1 MRRALALALLA
12 ALAGAAPAEAA
23 KSVDVP
29 ATFKSLLP
37 KVRARSMLP
46 ILLPSSMKL
55 DFDKG
60 QRLFRATSSHRGG
73 YDLQLNAAPRC
84 GANVCFAASF
94 SAQSGHKLGS
104 RPNVTLTRGIA
115 GHFQPLSCGGSCS
128 PPSIAWV
135 LGGVRY
141 AIQAKALPGR
151 RADMVAAA
159 NSAIR
164 AGRR

>member
-12 ALAGAAPAEAA
+12 CLASAAPAQAA
-23 KSVDVP
+23 KTVDVP
-29 ATFKSLLP
+29 ATFRSLLP
-37 KVRARSMLP
+37 KVRTRAMVP

-55 DFDKG
+55 DFTKG
-60 QRLFRATSSHRGG
+60 QRFYRATTSHRGS
-73 YDLQLNAAPRC
+73 YALELSAAPRC

-94 SAQSGHKLGS
+94 SAQRGHKLGY

-128 PPSIAWV
+128 PPSIVWV

-141 AIQAKALPGR
+141 SIQAKALPGR

>member
-1 MRRALALALLA
+1 MRRALTLAV
-12 ALAGAAPAEAA
+12 LAGLLSAAPAEAA
-23 KSVDVP
+23 KTVDVP
-29 ATFKSLLP
+29 GTFKSLLP
-37 KVRARSMLP
+37 KVRARTMIP

-60 QRLFRATSSHRGG
+60 QRLYRATSSHRGG
-73 YDLQLNAAPRC
+73 YDLELSAAPRC

-94 SAQSGHKLGS
+94 SARGGS
-104 RPNVTLTRGIA
+104 RLGFAPNATLTRGIA
-115 GHFQPLSCGGSCS
+115 GHFQPLRCGGSCT

-141 AIQAKALPGR
+141 EIQAKALRGR
-151 RADMVAAA
+151 REDMVAAA

>member
-1 MRRALALALLA
+1 MRRALALALLGCLVA
-12 ALAGAAPAEAA
+12 AAPAQAD
-23 KSVDVP
+23 KTVDVP
-29 ATFKSLLP
+29 GSFKSLLP
-37 KVRARSMLP
+37 KVRQRTMIP

-60 QRLFRATSSHRGG
+60 QRLFRSTSSHRGG
-73 YDLQLNAAPRC
+73 YDLELSAAPRC

-94 SAQSGHKLGS
+94 SAESGRRLGF

-151 RADMVAAA
+151 RADMIAAA

>member
-1 MRRALALALLA
+1 MRTFAAVLLA
-12 ALAGAAPAEAA
+12 GLASAAPAQAA
-23 KSVDVP
+23 KTVDVP

-37 KVRARSMLP
+37 KVKAKTMVP
-46 ILLPSSMKL
+46 ILLPSSMRL
-55 DFDKG
+55 DFDKA
-60 QRLFRATSSHRGG
+60 QRLFRATSARRSG
-73 YDLQLNAAPRC
+73 YDLELNAAPHC
-84 GANVCFAASF
+84 TANVCFAASF
-94 SAQSGHKLGS
+94 SAQSGHKLGFK
-104 RPNVTLTRGIA
+104 RNVTLAHGIA

-141 AIQAKALPGR
+141 EIQAKSVPGR